1 MSKERILFI
10 VPPNITYAAYTAPAS
25 NVKVVTQ
32 KKKAFGAV
40 VTDMPLGPLSLSA
53 YVKKHT
59 SADSRLIDF
68 NVVLN
73 QLQDFDYGSFRDL
86 FKETLSSAAWQEY
99 SPTIVGISTLFGPA
113 YQSMLDLAGVV
124 KEVLPTAWILGGG
137 FLPTNMYQQ
146 IFADTDHFDG
156 LCFGEGERAL
166 VRFVEA
172 EDKRA
177 FLDEDQTWITK
188 EKALLKAESDCGRGL
203 ITIGAKGLKQQDF
216 RHDLIWNL
224 DEIPFLDYDMCDL
237 EGYKLNPTINAYPAL
252 RKCGQA
258 YHVMTSRGCVYSCS
272 FCAQDTVHGKA
283 MRYHSLGRLREDLE
297 RLRNER
303 DVRTIVIEDD
313 HFMGDTKRAYEIL
326 GILIELGMTA
336 CFPNALALYALKRPM
351 LERIKSVGVD
361 QLVLAVESGSEEVLH
376 KIMRKPLKLD
386 IVQRVTH
393 DCREVG
399 IYTDCNLVI
408 GQPGETASHFEES
421 RQFLRGT
428 YANWFRPNVATPI
441 TGSELLKRAI
451 DGGHLKGDYTHCDYK
466 KAVIETKDFT
476 AKGLQRV
483 AYLMNLEL
491 NFVYNSDFRLENY
504 ETALMGFENAITA
517 RPDHYFAHHY
527 AAQCHDRLGNREK
540 SAHHAEIAK
549 RSAASP
555 YWQQWINAID
565 TPMSEIARA

>member
-1 MSKERILFI
+1 MARERILFI

-25 NVKVVTQ
+25 NVKVVTH
-32 KKKAFGAV
+32 KKRSFGAL

-53 YVKKHT
+53 YVKDHT
-59 SADSRLIDF
+59 DAATRMIDF

-73 QLQDFDYGSFRDL
+73 QLPEFEYATFKDFFH
-86 FKETLSSAAWQEY
+86 KALSSPTWQEY
-99 SPTIVGISTLFGPA
+99 SPTVVGISALFGPA
-113 YQSMLDLAGVV
+113 YQSMIDIADVAKSLF
-124 KEVLPTAWILGGG
+124 PTAWILGGG

-146 IFADTDHFDG
+146 IFADTNRFDG

-166 VRFVEA
+166 VRFVQA
-172 EDKRA
+172 EDKA
-177 FLDEDQTWITK
+177 TFLSEDPTWITK
-188 EKALLKAESDCGRGL
+188 EKARVKAESDSGRGL

-224 DEIPFLDYDMCDL
+224 DEIPFLDYDLCDL
-237 EGYKLNPTINAYPAL
+237 EGYRLNPTINAYPAL
-252 RKCGQA
+252 KKFGQA

-283 MRYHSLGRLREDLE
+283 MRYHSLDRLRQDLTRLKTE
-297 RLRNER
+297 RG
-303 DVRTIVIEDD
+303 VRTIVIEDD
-313 HFMGDTKRAYEIL
+313 HFMGDIKRAYEIL
-326 GILIELGMTA
+326 GVLIDLGMTA

-351 LERIKSVGVD
+351 LERLKSVGVD

-393 DCREVG
+393 DCRDVG

-408 GQPGETASHFEES
+408 GQPGETAAHFEES
-421 RQFLRGT
+421 RHFLRGT

-466 KAVIETKDFT
+466 KAVIETDDFT

-491 NFVYNSDFRLENY
+491 NFVYNSDFRLGNY
-504 ETALMGFENAITA
+504 EMALLGFENAIQA
-517 RPDHYFAHHY
+517 RPDHYFAHYY
-527 AAQCHDRLGNREK
+527 AAQCHERLGNSDKAR
-540 SAHHAEIAK
+540 HHASIAAH
-549 RSAASP
+549 SATLP
-555 YWQQWINAID
+555 HWQEWID
-565 TPMSEIARA
+565 TIDAPMSEIAKA